1 MKRALVATLQI
12 LVSLALIAWIFHDPA
27 KRTLM
32 ADALRAANL
41 WWFIPGAAA
50 TGIALFLQAARW
62 HILLRAVGI
71 DFAWWRTV
79 QLYFIGAFFN
89 LFLLGATGGDVAKIY
104 YAVRESPT
112 ARAAAFLSIVVDRVV
127 GLLALCLVALVVVA
141 LRFDVLM
148 STPIAQAMLGTLVLI
163 LGGGVGMVAVGA
175 AISIFHLQDRLPA
188 KLPFRTGLVDLAVA
202 TERYARAPLA
212 LLSTFAISVVSHL
225 LIFIT
230 FYFAA
235 RALGSALGLLDTFSV
250 MPIVNAI
257 TSIPISL
264 SGIGVREQI
273 FEQLLNSLY
282 AIPRPQAVLISLL
295 GYLMMVI
302 WSLVGGLV
310 YLTYRR
316 PATHAAVAEMDAVT
330 ADAAHHPEA

>member
-1 MKRALVATLQI
+1 MKRAFIATLQI
-12 LVSLALIAWIFHDPA
+12 LVSLALIAWIFHDPTQRA
-27 KRTLM
+27 LM
-32 ADALRAANL
+32 AEALRVANL
-41 WWFIPGAAA
+41 WWLLPATVA
-50 TGIALFLQAARW
+50 TGLALGLQSARW
-62 HILLRAVGI
+62 QILLRAAGI
-71 DFAWWRTV
+71 HFTWWRTT

-112 ARAAAFLSIVVDRVV
+112 ARAAAFLSIVVDRVI

-175 AISIFHLQDRLPA
+175 AISFCKLQDRLPA
-188 KLPFRTGLVDLAVA
+188 RMPFRTGLVDLAVA
-202 TERYARAPLA
+202 TTRYVQTPLA
-212 LLSTFAISVVSHL
+212 LLSTFLISIASHL
-225 LIFIT
+225 LLFVT

-235 RALGSALGLLDTFSV
+235 RALGTALGLLDTFSV

-264 SGIGVREQI
+264 SGIGVREKL

-282 AIPRPQAVLISLL
+282 GIPGTQAVLISLL
-295 GYLMMVI
+295 GYLTVVL
-302 WSLVGGLV
+302 WSLAGGLI

-316 PATHAAVAEMDAVT
+316 PTDHSTVAEMDAVT
-330 ADAAHHPEA
+330 VNAAHHPEA

>member
-1 MKRALVATLQI
+1 VKRALIATFQI

-27 KRTLM
+27 QRALM
-32 ADALRAANL
+32 AEALHMANL
-41 WWFIPGAAA
+41 WWLVPGLAA
-50 TGIALFLQAARW
+50 TGLALSLQAARW
-62 HILLRAVGI
+62 QILLRAAGI
-71 DFAWWRTV
+71 HFTWWRTT

-112 ARAAAFLSIVVDRVV
+112 ARAAAFLSIVVDRVI
-127 GLLALCLVALVVVA
+127 GLLALCLVAFVVVA

-148 STPIAQAMLGTLVLI
+148 STPIAQAMLGTLFLI

-175 AISIFHLQDRLPA
+175 AIAFFRLQERLPA
-188 KLPFRTGLVDLAVA
+188 RLPFRAGLVDLAIA

-212 LLSTFAISVVSHL
+212 LISTFLISIVSHL
-225 LIFIT
+225 LLFVT

-264 SGIGVREQI
+264 SGIGVREKL

-282 AIPRPQAVLISLL
+282 GIPGPQAVLISLL
-295 GYLMMVI
+295 GYLTVVL
-302 WSLVGGLV
+302 WSLAGGLI

-316 PATHAAVAEMDAVT
+316 PTDNSSK
-330 ADAAHHPEA
+330 